1 MDHSAKTGQMAEEAA
16 AHYLCA
22 QGLRVLARNYRIQG
36 GEIDLICQDKDTRV
50 FVEVRLRSSEIFG
63 GAAGSITATKRRR
76 IILAARHW
84 LMRHGDCD
92 CRFDC
97 ILINGHGDME
107 WIRDAF
113 SAD

>member
-1 MDHSAKTGQMAEEAA
+1 MAEEAA
-16 AHYLCA
+16 VHYLMA
-22 QGLRVLARNYRIQG
+22 QGLSILTKNYRIKG
-36 GEIDLICQDKDTRV
+36 GEIDIICREGDAVV
-50 FVEVRLRSSEIFG
+50 FVEVRLRSSEAFG

-84 LMRHGDCD
+84 LMRHGDCP

-97 ILINGHGDME
+97 ILMNGRGGIE
-107 WIRDAF
+107 WSRDAF